1 VSLKDNGS
9 MYAIFPSPFDV
20 DIICLRV
27 LDNPKSTHT
36 ATSPFCPHGSK
47 RDWLVI
53 DLDKFS
59 LKGNKFGDNNRPEM
73 SAQQTQTIFT
83 IYELVIVRIHEL
95 LNLNVY

>member
-1 VSLKDNGS
+1 MSELKEYLQTN
-9 MYAIFPSPFDV
+9 
-20 DIICLRV
+20 
-27 LDNPKSTHT
+27 T

-53 DLDKFS
+53 NFDKFS

-83 IYELVIVRIHEL
+83 IYEFFSCTMNINFFLQER
-95 LNLNVY
+95 